1 MKVSKSFLEPLGA
14 NDDLVAEKLINE
26 EYIIGIKSGPNGTPK
41 RTPVEM
47 QLMENINQKLR
58 ENYNWT
64 ERTNF
69 GLVAA
74 QKCSDMIVEVC
85 KFFKKK
91 CHFNCYW
98 RTKSNKFL
106 IFISFHRGLIIH

>member
-1 MKVSKSFLEPLGA
+1 MSKSFLEPLGA
-14 NDDLVAEKLINE
+14 NDDLLAEKLINE
-26 EYIIGIKSGPNGTPK
+26 EYIIGIKPGPNGTPK

-64 ERTNF
+64 DRTNF

-91 CHFNCYW
+91 CLFNCYW

>member
-1 MKVSKSFLEPLGA
+1 VKVSKSFLEPLGA
-14 NDDLVAEKLINE
+14 NDDLLAEKLINE
-26 EYIIGIKSGPNGTPK
+26 EYIIGIKPGPNGTPK
-41 RTPVEM
+41 RTPVEI

-64 ERTNF
+64 EKTNF

-85 KFFKKK
+85 KFIEKQKILPFQLV
-91 CHFNCYW
+91 FN
-98 RTKSNKFL
+98 K
-106 IFISFHRGLIIH
+106 